1 MAQSPSS
8 HARFRAVFDEHHD
21 AVHLYC
27 LRRLS
32 PDEANEATAE
42 VFLVAWRRLER
53 LPSGPDAVR
62 WLIGVARNV
71 VRNKQRNLQRRGR
84 LVQRL
89 GAIRDVR
96 PDEPLSQVIRHESE
110 REVHEALSRLRPR
123 EQELLLLKAWDGMSN
138 EQVAEILGITYKA
151 VEGRYTRALKK
162 LSKGLGPGRS
172 TSTSPRLAQEGGEQ

>member
-8 HARFRAVFDEHHD
+8 HTRFRSVFDEHHES
-21 AVHLYC
+21 VHLYC

-42 VFLVAWRRLER
+42 VFLIAWRRLDK

-62 WLIGVARNV
+62 WLMGVSRNV
-71 VRNKQRNLQRRGR
+71 VRNKQRNVHRRGR

-89 GAIRDVR
+89 GAVREAR

-123 EQELLLLKAWDGMSN
+123 EQELLRLKTWEGLSN
-138 EQVAEILGITYKA
+138 EQVADVLGITEKA

-162 LSKGLGPGRS
+162 LSKGLSPGHS
-172 TSTSPRLAQEGGEQ
+172 TNASPRLVQEGGEQ